1 MKWPRRACLL
11 NVAKTS
17 MPQQHSSL
25 VASGK
30 LANRLLIAFGTVAC
44 LTLGGSGIGIWS
56 LAKIDRATRD
66 TIESS
71 VASERLVADAL
82 RLQAINV
89 ERYKAVALSSEPEVG
104 EILTADIQ
112 QGEDRFSSLLKELDT
127 RLQLESDRAL
137 LSGARTAFVGF
148 KAEVKELMAARDS
161 GLTERI
167 RSVYAKR
174 FQPASETLLGAIAAL
189 AQAQREAID
198 AANDQ
203 IGKTSS
209 SARLAL
215 WAFGAAALMLAGA
228 LALWLI
234 RTICHPIKIASETAA
249 RIGALDLSLEISGHA
264 RDEAGSMLLSMGSM
278 QGALRDLVTQ
288 ARRSVHSVR
297 LATGEI
303 VEGNSNLSSRTEE
316 AASNLQQTSDALDEL
331 TRALK
336 LCGGA
341 AADARNTADA
351 AVTVAEQGGQVM
363 SQAVETM
370 QEIKLGSRKVVDII
384 GVINGIAF
392 QTNILALNAAVEA
405 ARAGDSGRG
414 FAVVAAE
421 VRQLATR
428 SAAAAEEIRALLEKS
443 AQQIEVGTT
452 LVESAGGTMAR
463 IVDAIQRVGHTIDA
477 VTGAAASQ
485 SSDMQRLAVAASRLD
500 SITQQNAA
508 LVRHSATA
516 SESLHHQA
524 KSLDDLIHGFV
535 LPAR

>member
-1 MKWPRRACLL
+1 
-11 NVAKTS
+11 
-17 MPQQHSSL
+17 MPQQHPRLVSS
-25 VASGK
+25 SK
-30 LANRLLIAFGTVAC
+30 LAKRLLVAFGTVAC

-56 LAKIDRATRD
+56 LAKVDQATRD
-66 TIESS
+66 TIQFSG
-71 VASERLVADAL
+71 ASERLVADAF

-112 QGEDRFSSLLKELDT
+112 RGEDRFSSLLKELDS
-127 RLQLESDRAL
+127 RLQTQSDRAL
-137 LSGARTAFVGF
+137 LAGTRTAFDGF

-167 RSVYAKR
+167 RAVYAKR
-174 FQPASETLLGAIAAL
+174 FQPASETLLAAIGAL
-189 AQAQREAID
+189 AQAQRDAID

-203 IGKTSS
+203 IGETSS

-215 WAFGAAALMLAGA
+215 WAFGAAALLLAGA

-234 RTICHPIKIASETAA
+234 RTICRPIRIANETAA
-249 RIGALDLSLEISGHA
+249 RIGTLDLSQEIRGHE

-288 ARRSVHSVR
+288 ARQSVQSVR
-297 LATGEI
+297 VATGEI
-303 VEGNSNLSSRTEE
+303 VEGNSNLSTRTEE
-316 AASNLQQTSDALDEL
+316 AASNLQQTSTALNEL
-331 TRALK
+331 MRALK
-336 LCGGA
+336 LCSGA
-341 AADARNTADA
+341 ATDARNTADA

-363 SQAVETM
+363 SQAVGTM
-370 QEIKLGSRKVVDII
+370 HEIKLGSRKVGDII

-405 ARAGDSGRG
+405 ARAGESGRG

-428 SAAAAEEIRALLEKS
+428 SAAAAAEIRALIEKS
-443 AQQIEVGTT
+443 AQQIEVGTA
-452 LVESAGGTMAR
+452 LVESAGNTMGR
-463 IVDAIQRVGHTIDA
+463 IVDSIKRVGHTIDA

-485 SSDMQRLAVAASRLD
+485 SNDMQRLAGAAARLD

-508 LVRHSATA
+508 LVRQSASA

-524 KSLDDLIHGFV
+524 KNLDDLIHGFV